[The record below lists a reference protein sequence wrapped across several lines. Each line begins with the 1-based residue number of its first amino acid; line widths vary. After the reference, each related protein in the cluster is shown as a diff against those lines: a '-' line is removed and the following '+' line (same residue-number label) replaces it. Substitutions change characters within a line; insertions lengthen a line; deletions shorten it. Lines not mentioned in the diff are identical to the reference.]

1 MMTENGMAN
10 TEEMRR
16 FWRHLYG
23 KAEGFLCVASADRA
37 GDRLEDVQHE
47 YFPYPGKSQDAAEY
61 ALQESDRGR
70 EVYHT
75 THLLT
80 TRNRTKGSAAQVWT
94 LWADLDDAP
103 VPENPK
109 PTAVIES
116 SPGRFHASWRL
127 SKSLDPEQA
136 ESLNRRLTYA
146 IGADK
151 GKWALA
157 TLLRPPHTRNYK
169 RGEPTS
175 VTLVGLDGGWEWD
188 PDELDAL
195 LPTEP
200 NPNGYPRNRHVGSSA
215 GSPTDKPPVRLS
227 RSDLRIWWGEQA
239 KHKGNGDIDRSAS
252 LFKIGAVLARAGAS
266 ERVIAEALRERDE
279 TLGWNKYT
287 DRPDNAQ
294 YAAIAAKVTPED
306 SHSVPYEPDAPAFNL
321 TDLGNTER
329 LVAQHGGDLRYCYP
343 WGKWLVWDGKRWNP
357 DATGEVHR
365 RAVRTVA
372 AIYAEAESA
381 DDKDERRAIARHAAT
396 SESRT
401 RIEAMI
407 ALSRSRP
414 GIPALP
420 EDFDSDPWLL
430 NVENGTIDLRTGEL
444 RAHRREDLITKIAP
458 VVYDPNAKAPRFLQF
473 LGEVF
478 EGDEELISFVRRFA
492 GYSLTGSTEERVF
505 TILYGRG
512 KNGKTTLVELLEHA
526 MGDYATTTDT
536 ETILAKRYQGVG
548 NDVAALKG
556 ARFVATAEVERGRA
570 LAESKVKSLTGNDTV
585 TARFLYAEPFAFR
598 PEFKLWLSTN
608 NKPVIRGTDD
618 AIWDRIRLIPFA
630 KRFEGTEADPR
641 LPEKLR
647 AETPGVL
654 AWMVQGCAEW
664 QRGGL
669 GEPEKVA
676 AATTGYR
683 AEMDALAAFIDEE
696 CVVRPE
702 AWCKFADLYA
712 SYTRWCEESNEQPE
726 KKRRFADSLTERGF
740 EPDNGTKNVAI
751 RRGIALRHEEDPDPS
766 RVNDPPP
773 KSGPEPSDP
782 APNEGEDVNSETEG
796 VTIVNPQKPCKTGIS
811 NEGVNE
817 GYPKSDNLGLRTHED
832 EVLGNT
838 LTIVNSLTQEGD
850 EVCAATPREDTRRRL
865 TDEEIE
871 RVKHLCAEGM
881 SPKWARKTVLAGGHQ
896 LDCECEVCA

>member
-1 MMTENGMAN
+1 M
-10 TEEMRR
+10 
-16 FWRHLYG
+16 
-23 KAEGFLCVASADRA
+23 
-37 GDRLEDVQHE
+37 QHE

-61 ALQESDRGR
+61 ALQESEQGR

-80 TRNRTKGSAAQVWT
+80 TRKRVKESAAQVWA
-94 LWADLDDAP
+94 LWADLDGAP
-103 VPENPK
+103 IPENPK

-116 SPGRFHASWRL
+116 SPGRFHAYWRL
-127 SKSLDPEQA
+127 SKPLDPEQA

-151 GKWALA
+151 AKWALA
-157 TLLRPPHTRNYK
+157 TLLRPPQTTNYK
-169 RGEPTS
+169 RPDPTQAIIVS
-175 VTLVGLDGGWEWD
+175 LDAGREDD
-188 PDELDAL
+188 PDELGAFA
-195 LPTEP
+195 PAEP
-200 NPNGYPRNRHVGSSA
+200 NPNGYARNGHG
-215 GSPTDKPPVRLS
+215 GSPTDEPPVRLS
-227 RSDLRIWWGEQA
+227 RSDLRVWRGELA
-239 KHKGNGDIDRSAS
+239 KHKVTGDVDRSAS
-252 LFKIGAVLARAGAS
+252 LFKIGAVLGRAGAS
-266 ERVIAEALRERDE
+266 EQVIAEALRERDE

-287 DRPDNAQ
+287 DRPNDAQ
-294 YAAIAAKVTPED
+294 YATIAAKVATED
-306 SHSVPYEPDAPAFNL
+306 SHDATYEPDTPAFNL
-321 TDLGNTER
+321 TDLGNSER
-329 LVAQHGGDLRYCYP
+329 LIAHHGDDLRYVHP
-343 WGKWLVWDGKRWNP
+343 WNKWLAWDGKRWKP
-357 DATGEVHR
+357 DTTGEVER
-365 RAVRTVA
+365 RTRATVRG
-372 AIYAEAESA
+372 IYAEAEAA
-381 DDKDERRAIARHAAT
+381 DDKDERRAIARHATT
-396 SESRT
+396 SESRG
-401 RIEAMI
+401 RIDAMI
-407 ALSRSRP
+407 ALARSMV
-414 GIPALP
+414 PATPDDL
-420 EDFDSDPWLL
+420 DRDPWLL
-430 NVENGTIDLRTGEL
+430 NVENGTLDLRTGEL
-444 RAHRREDLITKIAP
+444 REHRREDLITKIAA
-458 VVYDPNAKAPRFLQF
+458 VVYDPNAKGPRFLQF

-505 TILYGRG
+505 AILHGRG
-512 KNGKTTLVELLEHA
+512 KNGKTTLVELLEHV

-585 TARFLYAEPFAFR
+585 TARFLYAEPFSFR

-630 KRFEGTEADPR
+630 KRFEGAEADPR

-664 QRGGL
+664 RRGGL
-669 GEPEKVA
+669 SEPEKVA

-696 CVVRPE
+696 CIVRPE
-702 AWCKFADLYA
+702 AWCKFADLYT

-740 EPDNGTKNVAI
+740 ESDNGAKNVAI
-751 RRGIALRHEEDPDPS
+751 RRGIALRYDADPDPS
-766 RVNDPPP
+766 GVNDSPTKP
-773 KSGPEPSDP
+773 GPEPSDP
-782 APNEGEDVNSETEG
+782 ASGEGG
-796 VTIVNPQKPCKTGIS
+796 GVNPSVPRLTIGDTQKSCKTGIS

-817 GYPKSDNLGLRTHED
+817 GYPKSDDLELIPREGG
-832 EVLGNT
+832 VLGNT

-850 EVCAATPREDTRRRL
+850 EAGAATPRESTRRRL
-865 TDEEIE
+865 TDEEVE
-871 RVKHLCAEGM
+871 RVKRLRAEGM
-881 SPKWARKTVLAGGHQ
+881 SPKWARKTVLAGGHP